1 MKKLTILI
9 LASLFLQAKL
19 VTIIDNG
26 IKRVIELPD
35 KDNLNTPRGVDTSLY
50 KKEIILA
57 FKKDKKVDIKSFE
70 KKYNLKLKKHLLSG
84 YYIFINNS
92 NLSDIE
98 LIYKISKE
106 NSNIIKTIRPN
117 WGFNN
122 KPR

>member
-1 MKKLTILI
+1 MKKLIILI
-9 LASLFLQAKL
+9 LASLFLEAKL

-26 IKRVIELPD
+26 VKRVIELPD
-35 KDNLNTPRGVDTSLY
+35 KSNLNKAIALSVD
-50 KKEIILA
+50 KKNKEIILA
-57 FKKDKKVDIKSFE
+57 FKKGAKADIKSFE
-70 KKYNLKLKKHLLSG
+70 KKYNLKLKKHMLSG